1 MIAVYAAAV
10 SVPLLLLLYFFKLKR
25 REQIVSSTLLWK
37 RAVQDLQVNA
47 PFQRIRHNILLL
59 LQLLM
64 LLAILLAVAGS
75 ILSLLAGPGRRYV
88 LLIDRSASM
97 NATDIKPT
105 RLDAAKEQAKVFV
118 KSLRSK
124 AFFSLRGDCD
134 QTMVIAFDNNAKVM
148 CNFTSDKRQLNL
160 AIDAITPSDGDSS
173 LGEAVV
179 VARAFAQ
186 SPGVEADFLSAEEPA
201 QLVLFSD
208 GQIRDLEQIVVGS
221 DELVFHCIG
230 ESPDNVGITAMQ
242 ARRSYEKP
250 DEINVFATL
259 ANYGAERVTCD
270 VQLSINNDVRAVR
283 SVTVRPRKTNSGSDT
298 TQPGKLAVNFS
309 LSHAEPGIL
318 EVRKLQGSRGAGSQP
333 DSLPCD
339 DAAWAILS
347 PPKKLSVLLVTAGN
361 VVLESALQSCPVAR
375 LDVNSPA
382 EFDAMDHSALSVE
395 QGPRF
400 AGTQPYDVIVLDNH
414 LPAQL
419 PKCRYL
425 VFGRPPDGIDV
436 SVTQQLENQIMVDWR
451 PKHPILEYVNL
462 TNLFAAKCYK
472 MTLPRDAEVLA
483 EFNET
488 PALAMVRRNGSVF
501 LLAGFDIL
509 QTNWPFE
516 PSFVLFCYNAANF
529 LGMQVGRKKE
539 LNLKVG
545 QPIIVDGLKPEIS
558 ARIDGPGFSGMEIKS
573 NSSGSIRFPGT
584 SRVGV
589 YNLSI
594 PEQPNRIFAVNLL
607 DTQESNVEPVRE
619 IVFAGHILL
628 FVLVRYIHPIA
639 IVHVSM
645 LVAGI
650 VVFLTGSGLYF
661 SSRFKR
667 TTSAVVTTFALAVV
681 LWVVV
686 PSLLGMVAS
695 ITRENNVFGTYLS
708 TNPVIQAYTIMNG
721 AGGER
726 NARTKLFG
734 LEYNWPLS
742 LQHSEGIYSTTCILM
757 VTTLGYICLGLLF
770 AWRAKCRFRR
780 NIF

>member
-1 MIAVYAAAV
+1 
-10 SVPLLLLLYFFKLKR
+10 
-25 REQIVSSTLLWK
+25 
-37 RAVQDLQVNA
+37 
-47 PFQRIRHNILLL
+47 
-59 LQLLM
+59 
-64 LLAILLAVAGS
+64 
-75 ILSLLAGPGRRYV
+75 
-88 LLIDRSASM
+88 M
-97 NATDIKPT
+97 NATDIEPT

-134 QTMVIAFDNNAKVM
+134 QTMVIAFDNHAKVM

-160 AIDAITPSDGDSS
+160 AIEAITPSDGDSS

-208 GQIRDLEQIVVGS
+208 GQIRDLEQIVVSS
-221 DELVFHCIG
+221 DELIFHCIG
-230 ESPDNVGITAMQ
+230 ESRENVGITAMQ

-259 ANYGAERVTCD
+259 ANYGAEGITCD

-283 SVTVRPRKTNSGSDT
+283 SVTVPPRKTDSGSDT
-298 TQPGKLAVNFS
+298 VQPGKVAVNFS
-309 LSHAEPGIL
+309 LSHAEAGIL
-318 EVRKLQGSRGAGSQP
+318 EVRQLQAWREAGSQP

-339 DAAWAILS
+339 DAAWAVLS

-375 LDVNSPA
+375 LEVHSPA

-395 QGPRF
+395 Q
-400 AGTQPYDVIVLDNH
+400 PYDVIVLDNH
-414 LPAQL
+414 LPALRKESLGQL

-425 VFGRPPDGIDV
+425 IFGRPPNDIDV
-436 SVTQQLENQIMVDWR
+436 SVPQQLENQIMVDWR
-451 PKHPILEYVNL
+451 PKHPVLEYVNL

-529 LGMQVGRKKE
+529 LGMQVGRKQE
-539 LNLKVG
+539 LNLEVG
-545 QPIIVDGLKPEIS
+545 QPIIVEGLKPEIS
-558 ARIDGPGFSGMEIKS
+558 ARIDGPDFSGMEIKS

-589 YNLSI
+589 YNLSVAA
-594 PEQPNRIFAVNLL
+594 QPIRLFAVNLL
-607 DTQESNVEPVRE
+607 DTQESNIEPLRE
-619 IVFAGHILL
+619 IVFAGQAVEAQEHALSRANL
-628 FVLVRYIHPIA
+628 PLWPFLVGLALVLACLEWLIYNLKVRI
-639 IVHVSM
+639 
-645 LVAGI
+645 
-650 VVFLTGSGLYF
+650 
-661 SSRFKR
+661 
-667 TTSAVVTTFALAVV
+667 
-681 LWVVV
+681 
-686 PSLLGMVAS
+686 
-695 ITRENNVFGTYLS
+695 
-708 TNPVIQAYTIMNG
+708 
-721 AGGER
+721 
-726 NARTKLFG
+726 
-734 LEYNWPLS
+734 
-742 LQHSEGIYSTTCILM
+742 
-757 VTTLGYICLGLLF
+757 
-770 AWRAKCRFRR
+770 
-780 NIF
+780 

>member
-1 MIAVYAAAV
+1 MEWLTPMIAVYAAAV
-10 SVPLLLLLYFFKLKR
+10 SVPLLLLLYFLKLKR

-37 RAVQDLQVNA
+37 RAVQDLQVNV

-64 LLAILLAVAGS
+64 LLAILVAVAGPV
-75 ILSLLAGPGRRYV
+75 LSLLAGPGRRYV

-97 NATDIKPT
+97 NATDIEPT

-118 KSLRSK
+118 ESLRSK

-134 QTMVIAFDNNAKVM
+134 QTMVIAFDNHAKVM

-160 AIDAITPSDGDSS
+160 AIEAITPSDGDSS

-208 GQIRDLEQIVVGS
+208 GQIRDLEQIVVSS
-221 DELVFHCIG
+221 DELIFHCIG
-230 ESPDNVGITAMQ
+230 ESRENVGIIAMQ

-259 ANYGAERVTCD
+259 ANYGAEGITCD
-270 VQLSINNDVRAVR
+270 VQISINNDVRALR
-283 SVTVRPRKTNSGSDT
+283 SVTVPPQKTDSSSDAV
-298 TQPGKLAVNFS
+298 QPGKVAVNFS
-309 LSHAEPGIL
+309 LSHAEAGIL
-318 EVRKLQGSRGAGSQP
+318 EVRQLQAWREAGSQP

-361 VVLESALQSCPVAR
+361 VVLESALQSCPVAQ
-375 LDVNSPA
+375 LEVHSPV

-395 QGPRF
+395 
-400 AGTQPYDVIVLDNH
+400 QPYDVIVLDNH

-425 VFGRPPDGIDV
+425 IFGRPPDDIDV
-436 SVTQQLENQIMVDWR
+436 SVLQQLENQIMVDWR
-451 PKHPILEYVNL
+451 PKHPVLEYVNL

-529 LGMQVGRKKE
+529 LGMQVGRKQE
-539 LNLKVG
+539 LNLEVG
-545 QPIIVDGLKPEIS
+545 QPIIVEGLKPEIS
-558 ARIDGPGFSGMEIKS
+558 ARINGPDFSGMEIKS

-589 YNLSI
+589 YNLSVPAGAI
-594 PEQPNRIFAVNLL
+594 RLFAINLL
-607 DTQESNVEPVRE
+607 DTQESNIEPLRE
-619 IVFAGHILL
+619 IVFAGQPVEAQERALSRANL
-628 FVLVRYIHPIA
+628 PLWPFLVGLALVLACLEWLIYNLKVRI
-639 IVHVSM
+639 
-645 LVAGI
+645 
-650 VVFLTGSGLYF
+650 
-661 SSRFKR
+661 
-667 TTSAVVTTFALAVV
+667 
-681 LWVVV
+681 
-686 PSLLGMVAS
+686 
-695 ITRENNVFGTYLS
+695 
-708 TNPVIQAYTIMNG
+708 
-721 AGGER
+721 
-726 NARTKLFG
+726 
-734 LEYNWPLS
+734 
-742 LQHSEGIYSTTCILM
+742 
-757 VTTLGYICLGLLF
+757 
-770 AWRAKCRFRR
+770 
-780 NIF
+780 